1 MKKVLLSLLTFSFF
15 YSDAQKAATTNYK
28 KRPSLAIH
36 LILNDFKTA
45 DLIRHSSLGSVLNNG
60 GWSKIKDMDAGFAL
74 EYMEGLTEHLDF
86 SSRLDLSY
94 LDYFFSNRPK
104 LGTDNALLEGDAN
117 LRLKLMSDKYFFT
130 PYVSWGIGASK
141 YTGYWAA
148 YMPFGIGFQFS
159 LGHGE
164 SFIFTNV
171 QYRVPVTD
179 NANYHF
185 NYSLGFGA
193 PVVSK
198 KEQAVLPSPL

>member
-1 MKKVLLSLLTFSFF
+1 MKKVLLSLLTFPVFCS
-15 YSDAQKAATTNYK
+15 YAQEAVTSYK

-36 LILNDFKTA
+36 LILNDFNTA
-45 DLIRHSSLGSVLNNG
+45 DLIRQRSLGSVLSNG
-60 GWSKIKDMDAGFAL
+60 DWSKIKDMDAGFGL
-74 EYMEGLTEHLDF
+74 EYIKGLTDHLDF
-86 SSRLDLSY
+86 SGRLDLSY
-94 LDYFFSNRPK
+94 LDYLFSNRPK
-104 LGTDNALLEGDAN
+104 LGTDNALFEGDAN

-148 YMPFGIGFQFS
+148 YMPFGAGFQFS

-164 SFIFTNV
+164 AFIFTNI

-193 PVVSK
+193 PIVAR
-198 KEQAVLPSPL
+198 KEQAILSTP

>member
-1 MKKVLLSLLTFSFF
+1 MKKVLLSLFTFSFF
-15 YSDAQKAATTNYK
+15 HSYAQKEAKTNYK

-45 DLIRHSSLGSVLNNG
+45 DLIRQRSLGSVLNNG
-60 GWSKIKDMDAGFAL
+60 DWSRIKDMDAGFGL
-74 EYMEGLTEHLDF
+74 EYIKGFTEHLDF
-86 SSRLDLSY
+86 STRLDLSY
-94 LDYFFSNRPK
+94 LDYLFSNRPK
-104 LGTDNALLEGDAN
+104 IGTDNALLEGDVN

-141 YTGYWAA
+141 YTSYWAT
-148 YMPFGIGFQFS
+148 YMPFGLGFQFS

-164 SFIFTNV
+164 AFIFTNA
-171 QYRVPVTD
+171 QYRVPVID